1 MQPDVVVRL
10 RLQAQMLREPAA
22 ASTEAA
28 LRKLLAVQAQEF
40 PYARWSL
47 AQRVSAGA
55 SPVAA
60 AEVEQA
66 VADGRILRTHI
77 LRPTWHFV
85 HRDDLRWLVALSAP
99 RLHQA
104 NAPTYR
110 LTGIDE
116 ATAARGSEVLAG
128 AVAGGNHLTRGQ
140 LAVKLQ
146 EAGFEASGLRL
157 AYIIMHAEASGVLAS
172 GTPVRSAG
180 GALRQTYALFDERVP
195 AGPAVPLSRPEALAE
210 LALRYF
216 TSRGPA
222 TIRDCADW
230 SKLTMTDIRQGVQLA
245 MEAHPGALGATAIDG
260 VEHYY
265 AVEAGGEASAG
276 PDRGP
281 RSDSRPRVDL
291 IQCYDEYVMGYSATR
306 HYMGGSAPSFPFAGE
321 PIHVV
326 LLDGRM
332 AGSWRHKLL
341 PDRCEL
347 DIRLSHAAETPGSP
361 LAAAVQDAVDRYAA
375 FTGLPAVRVQSG
387 TKLEGHT

>member
-1 MQPDVVVRL
+1 MEPDEVVRL
-10 RLQAQMLREPAA
+10 RLQSQLLREPGG
-22 ASTEAA
+22 SSPEAA

-47 AQRVSAGA
+47 AQRVSATA
-55 SPVAA
+55 DPPVTAA
-60 AEVEQA
+60 DIERD

-85 HRDDLRWLVALSAP
+85 HRDDLRWLLVLSAP
-99 RLHQA
+99 RLHQL
-104 NAPTYR
+104 NAITYR
-110 LTGIDE
+110 RIGIDA
-116 ATAARGSEVLAG
+116 ATAGRTGEVLAG
-128 AVAGGNHLTRGQ
+128 AVAGGNHLPRGQ

-172 GTPVRSAG
+172 GTPVRSPG

-222 TIRDCADW
+222 TIRDCGDW

-265 AVEAGGEASAG
+265 AVEASAG

-375 FTGLPAVRVQSG
+375 FTGIPAVRVQSG